1 MSHFSEWFN
10 YEASLKIL
18 FFSML
23 AGAALPGLFA
33 LGIRLQAV
41 GGGHVSTDGSRTA
54 KNPVLAALAWVI
66 YALVVT
72 VIVFGVLY
80 IARDFIAH
88 QHRIPLPGS
97 QTQVALSIIDN
108 RPTVAEPPGGVIGK

>member
-1 MSHFSEWFN
+1 MSQFSEWFN

-33 LGIRLQAV
+33 FGIRLQAV
-41 GGGHVSTDGSRTA
+41 GAGASGAEGTTSQ
-54 KNPVLAALAWVI
+54 KNPVLTGLAWLI

-72 VIVFGVLY
+72 VIVIGVLY

-88 QHRIPLPGS
+88 HTGYPFLG
-97 QTQVALSIIDN
+97 AKL
-108 RPTVAEPPGGVIGK
+108 K

>member
-18 FFSML
+18 LFSML

-33 LGIRLQAV
+33 FGIRLQAV
-41 GGGHVSTDGSRTA
+41 GAGAAGAEGTTSQ
-54 KNPVLAALAWVI
+54 KNPVLTGLAWLI

-72 VIVFGVLY
+72 VIVIGVLY

-88 QHRIPLPGS
+88 HTGYPFLG
-97 QTQVALSIIDN
+97 AKL
-108 RPTVAEPPGGVIGK
+108 K